1 MLLKIFK
8 IYSKRLQRD
17 FGIPLPT
24 KRVIPEWY
32 KNAESFYLDKN
43 GNRQNGLKKCM
54 PYTDA
59 MVSGY
64 VLTLPANITVEKTDT
79 GDLSISWDRADV
91 FPALIGER
99 PKELGA
105 TMPRPAGFS
114 PNHLV
119 FAGTW
124 AWKTPK
130 GWSTLVTHPLN
141 REDLPF
147 HTVSAIMDSDA
158 YSSGGNIPFFIRE
171 DFVGTI
177 PEGTPIA
184 QIIPIKRASWKILFD
199 PGMED
204 LIEKQSIIVRN
215 EDTPYKKI
223 AWYRKKYD

>member
-1 MLLKIFK
+1 VKLFK
-8 IYSKRLQRD
+8 IYANRRQRDYGIPTPAKRL
-17 FGIPLPT
+17 IPD
-24 KRVIPEWY
+24 WY
-32 KNAESFYLDKN
+32 KNAESYFTDSSGKQ
-43 GNRQNGLKKCM
+43 QNGLKKCM

-64 VLTLPANITVEKTDT
+64 MLRLPANVFIDRTEA
-79 GDLSISWDRADV
+79 GDLSVAWEKSDV
-91 FPALIGER
+91 FPSLIAER

-105 TMPRPAGFS
+105 TMPRPPGFA

-119 FAGTW
+119 FSGTW

-141 REDLPF
+141 RADLPF
-147 HTVSAIMDSDA
+147 YTASAIMDSDA
-158 YSSGGNIPFFIRE
+158 YSSGGNIPFFIKE
-171 DFVGTI
+171 DFVGVI

-184 QIIPIKRASWKILFD
+184 QIIPIKRASWKVLFD

-204 LIEKQSIIVRN
+204 LIERQAVMVRSD
-215 EDTPYKKI
+215 ETPYKKI